1 MHARHVVDF
10 RPDRG
15 GKPYASS
22 TALRELRRILVSVP
36 LFQWHQRALDIAE
49 QIGCVRS
56 QGRAYGNLGLT
67 YEALGKHER
76 AVVFQEQH
84 LSVAAQTND
93 LLAKT
98 LAYGSLGRIH
108 HALQNYAQAVMYLQ
122 EGRNA
127 TNRRFD
133 PPKSCVFISSMLN
146 TLNSFLLFSIDELA
160 RCTKLRESFFFS
172 TTTLR
177 SSTSECYEQMFD
189 SGDEKQ
195 EEGSALALPC
205 SRSASFAEAVDH
217 SARSDAHVSSPFFNA
232 ELCLTFNYG

>member
-1 MHARHVVDF
+1 M
-10 RPDRG
+10 
-15 GKPYASS
+15 
-22 TALRELRRILVSVP
+22 
-36 LFQWHQRALDIAE
+36 
-49 QIGCVRS
+49 RS

-127 TNRRFD
+127 TNRSIVDSIHPISR
-133 PPKSCVFISSMLN
+133 VFISSMLN
-146 TLNSFLLFSIDELA
+146 TLNTFLLFSIDELA
-160 RCTKLRESFFFS
+160 RCTKLRESFLSS
-172 TTTLR
+172 TTTLK
-177 SSTSECYEQMFD
+177 SSTSDC
-189 SGDEKQ
+189 
-195 EEGSALALPC
+195 
-205 SRSASFAEAVDH
+205 
-217 SARSDAHVSSPFFNA
+217 VSK
-232 ELCLTFNYG
+232 CLTLVMKSRRNDPR

>member
-1 MHARHVVDF
+1 MED
-10 RPDRG
+10 
-15 GKPYASS
+15 YASS
-22 TALRELRRILVSVP
+22 TALLELRRILVAVP

-133 PPKSCVFISSMLN
+133 PPY
-146 TLNSFLLFSIDELA
+146 
-160 RCTKLRESFFFS
+160 KLRFYILYAKYLKYLFTVLCRRAS
-172 TTTLR
+172 TL
-177 SSTSECYEQMFD
+177 Y
-189 SGDEKQ
+189 KV
-195 EEGSALALPC
+195 EGKFL
-205 SRSASFAEAVDH
+205 F
-217 SARSDAHVSSPFFNA
+217 
-232 ELCLTFNYG
+232 

>member
-1 MHARHVVDF
+1 M
-10 RPDRG
+10 
-15 GKPYASS
+15 
-22 TALRELRRILVSVP
+22 
-36 LFQWHQRALDIAE
+36 
-49 QIGCVRS
+49 RS

-127 TNRRFD
+127 TNRRIAD
-133 PPKSCVFISSMLN
+133 SIRPISCVFTSSMLN
-146 TLNSFLLFSIDELA
+146 TLNTFLLFSVDELA

-177 SSTSECYEQMFD
+177 SSTSE
-189 SGDEKQ
+189 
-195 EEGSALALPC
+195 
-205 SRSASFAEAVDH
+205 RAS
-217 SARSDAHVSSPFFNA
+217 
-232 ELCLTFNYG
+232 

>member
-1 MHARHVVDF
+1 M
-10 RPDRG
+10 
-15 GKPYASS
+15 
-22 TALRELRRILVSVP
+22 
-36 LFQWHQRALDIAE
+36 
-49 QIGCVRS
+49 RS

-127 TNRRFD
+127 TNRSIVD
-133 PPKSCVFISSMLN
+133 SIHPISCVFISSLLN
-146 TLNSFLLFSIDELA
+146 TLN
-160 RCTKLRESFFFS
+160 
-172 TTTLR
+172 
-177 SSTSECYEQMFD
+177 
-189 SGDEKQ
+189 
-195 EEGSALALPC
+195 
-205 SRSASFAEAVDH
+205 
-217 SARSDAHVSSPFFNA
+217 
-232 ELCLTFNYG
+232 TF

>member
-1 MHARHVVDF
+1 MAW
-10 RPDRG
+10 
-15 GKPYASS
+15 
-22 TALRELRRILVSVP
+22 LRSVKYSPTP
-36 LFQWHQRALDIAE
+36 LLQWHQRALDIAE

-122 EGRNA
+122 EGRNQNNH
-127 TNRRFD
+127 TRID
-133 PPKSCVFISSMLN
+133 SIDSLSCVFTSSVMN
-146 TLNSFLLFSIDELA
+146 TFTCIDA
-160 RCTKLRESFFFS
+160 SACCTNLRESLVFS
-172 TTTLR
+172 MTTLK
-177 SSTSECYEQMFD
+177 SSTCEQTF
-189 SGDEKQ
+189 
-195 EEGSALALPC
+195 GS
-205 SRSASFAEAVDH
+205 H
-217 SARSDAHVSSPFFNA
+217 
-232 ELCLTFNYG
+232 